1 MPLPGA
7 YLYAGI
13 LLAVTLALAAVLVL
27 LPQIISFLLGLQH
40 PNRTKQNPYECGIT
54 PTGSARVRFSIKF
67 YLVAML
73 FILFDIEAVFLYPW
87 AVTHR
92 WLGWFGMME
101 MGVFVVILMVGYV
114 YIWKRGAFQWE

>member
-1 MPLPGA
+1 MPIPSA
-7 YLYAGI
+7 YIYAGI
-13 LLAVTLALAAVLVL
+13 LLAVTLALALVL
-27 LPQIISFLLGLQH
+27 AGLPQIVGWMLGVQR
-40 PNRTKQNPYECGIT
+40 PNKTKLNPYECGIT

-101 MGVFVVILMVGYV
+101 MGVFVAILLVGYV
-114 YIWKRGAFQWE
+114 YIWKRGAFKWE